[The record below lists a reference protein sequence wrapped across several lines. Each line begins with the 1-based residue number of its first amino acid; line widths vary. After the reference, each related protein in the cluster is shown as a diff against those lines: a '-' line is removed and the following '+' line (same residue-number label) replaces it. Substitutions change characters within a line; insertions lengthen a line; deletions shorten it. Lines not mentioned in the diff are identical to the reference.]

1 MTKKRNLPERN
12 VGSVVPEDEVI
23 GLLDKVARL
32 IEELTPHLNHI
43 LSDAV
48 TADQRQLF
56 RERAGRARVFDLSN
70 EIFRFGQS
78 MNALCSE
85 TSREL
90 VAQKQRIK
98 STQT

>member
-1 MTKKRNLPERN
+1 MEKKRNLPERN

-23 GLLDKVARL
+23 GLLDKMARL

-48 TADQRQLF
+48 TADQRRLF
-56 RERAGRARVFDLSN
+56 RDRAGKARVFDLSN
-70 EIFRFGQS
+70 EIFRFSQR

-85 TSREL
+85 KSREL
-90 VAQKQRIK
+90 VFQKHSIE
-98 STQT
+98 STRT